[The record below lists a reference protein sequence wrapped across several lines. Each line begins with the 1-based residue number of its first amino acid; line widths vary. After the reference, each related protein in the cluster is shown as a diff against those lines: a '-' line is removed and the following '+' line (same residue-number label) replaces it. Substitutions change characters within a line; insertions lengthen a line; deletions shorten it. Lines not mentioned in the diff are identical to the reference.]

1 MKIKVL
7 TFGFLAIVNAHDLN
21 MKALSSV
28 VAEAHP
34 AMIPLEGRMSAQTH
48 LSMVSFL
55 AHSYALMVILKRTIG
70 KSRLLASCARRMC
83 LTCS

>member
-1 MKIKVL
+1 
-7 TFGFLAIVNAHDLN
+7 
-21 MKALSSV
+21 MKAFSSV

-34 AMIPLEGRMSAQTH
+34 AMIPLVGKRSAQTL

-55 AHSYALMVILKRTIG
+55 AHSYALMVILRRTIG
-70 KSRLLASCARRMC
+70 KFRLLASSASRMC

>member
-1 MKIKVL
+1 MKIEVL
-7 TFGFLAIVNAHDLN
+7 TFGFLAMVKEHDLY
-21 MKALSSV
+21 MKAFSSV

-34 AMIPLEGRMSAQTH
+34 AMIPLEGRTSAQTL

-55 AHSYALMVILKRTIG
+55 AHSYALMVILNRTIG
-70 KSRLLASCARRMC
+70 KSRLLASRARRMC